1 MATTYDYQTGK
12 IERDFKFI
20 RYGEKCKRSGLPCY
34 AGATNR
40 CEKCQHY
47 GGLITPWEM
56 REFTCRNLGD
66 DSYVVCKHPEAQDSK
81 DSEHFISIWYEH
93 FRNEAIIYM
102 GDGATMELEECVGY
116 IDREY
121 MHTMNVRERHEWAHT
136 DKSSMHD
143 VVDFMHQT
151 LHWNETRIVYVE
163 KKEKL
168 SRETGAF
175 LTKRAC
181 AEYIKRF
188 GYNHHEPHTY
198 AMTAYRN
205 FELERLL
212 NILKTID
219 LKDEA

>member
-1 MATTYDYQTGK
+1 MK
-12 IERDFKFI
+12 IEINKKDYEFLKDLQHELLTQENDGNADPLYWGVLEFETVGVPDGC
-20 RYGEKCKRSGLPCY
+20 GEP
-34 AGATNR
+34 
-40 CEKCQHY
+40 
-47 GGLITPWEM
+47 
-56 REFTCRNLGD
+56 
-66 DSYVVCKHPEAQDSK
+66 
-81 DSEHFISIWYEH
+81 
-93 FRNEAIIYM
+93 IIYM

-121 MHTMNVRERHEWAHT
+121 MHTMNVKERHEWAHT